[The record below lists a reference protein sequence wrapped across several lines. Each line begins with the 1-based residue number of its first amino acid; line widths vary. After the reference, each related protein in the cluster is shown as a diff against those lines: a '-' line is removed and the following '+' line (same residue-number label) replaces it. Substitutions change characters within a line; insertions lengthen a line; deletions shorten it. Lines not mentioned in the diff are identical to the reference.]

1 MQVDIAKK
9 IQEELM
15 LSGEWYDFAFA
26 VGATGDFIERAE
38 ELYRHGCRVFC
49 IDVAHGHHSSVRS
62 AIRQLR
68 KSMTGIHIMTGNVA
82 TVEAFND
89 LSDWGA
95 DSIRVGVGGGSCC
108 STRIVTG
115 HGVPT
120 LTSIMDCAKS
130 DRPAKLIADGGIRTS
145 GDMVKAF
152 AAGADFVMVGSL
164 LSGTDQSPG
173 STYLIDDTLYKDF
186 RGMASSEAQTDWRGY
201 SGTEEGVSHV
211 SKHKGDALLVLES
224 LKKGIQ
230 SGCSYSGVDH
240 LEDLNLVAKFIT
252 QTPHGT
258 KEGSPH
264 VLGS

>member
-1 MQVDIAKK
+1 
-9 IQEELM
+9 
-15 LSGEWYDFAFA
+15 
-26 VGATGDFIERAE
+26 
-38 ELYRHGCRVFC
+38 
-49 IDVAHGHHSSVRS
+49 
-62 AIRQLR
+62 
-68 KSMTGIHIMTGNVA
+68 
-82 TVEAFND
+82 
-89 LSDWGA
+89 
-95 DSIRVGVGGGSCC
+95 
-108 STRIVTG
+108 
-115 HGVPT
+115 
-120 LTSIMDCAKS
+120 MDCAKS